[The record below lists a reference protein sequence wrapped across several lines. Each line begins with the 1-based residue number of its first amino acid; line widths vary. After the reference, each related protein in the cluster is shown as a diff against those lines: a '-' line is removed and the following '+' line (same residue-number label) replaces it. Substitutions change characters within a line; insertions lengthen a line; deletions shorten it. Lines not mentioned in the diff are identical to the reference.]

1 MGLTLTLVLGALF
14 SGIAAGMWL
23 GRMVA
28 VAEIRGEVNKM
39 LRNDDE
45 RAEAI
50 AFLKTFSPDDIRAE
64 RRGRK

>member
-1 MGLTLTLVLGALF
+1 MDPEL
-14 SGIAAGMWL
+14 IAAATRVL
-23 GRMVA
+23 DANRTAGRMVA